1 MNFSGT
7 VQAEHCVQKKILYML
22 RGVTVDHIP
31 RGKKML
37 WQRKVIRLSSQ
48 NLALLLVAMSLL
60 LTLMSMPMV
69 KADPGQTISLSPNIG
84 AVGTLV
90 TVNGTDFAPDEDVQV
105 MWNMSITGDFV
116 AVGDGAQQTFSLVLC
131 DSVKA
136 DSETMYLDGVI
147 QTRNVDYTVD
157 YTTGV
162 VTFVIPPKANVVV
175 AADYEL
181 EIHLT
186 EASTDGDGNF
196 TATFM
201 VPESYAGLHT
211 VYAFDETG
219 NNAMDI
225 FEVEPQIVLSSTKGP
240 PEAWITISGTGYALN
255 ENVSITASIFG
266 YPGGGYYDESS
277 APAVTDARGTF
288 AEAIALPS
296 SLNLFDALMSGY
308 PAVPIVIWAE
318 DDVGNYSI
326 SFYIAVLWCHSEPSS
341 IEVDVKVGEFYFP
354 GEVITVYA
362 STSVDGLPT
371 DVDDLEFLA
380 YYETLGPVSM
390 SHFLPIVHVDTGL
403 YAVTTTLVGD
413 VDPGNYLFE
422 VWANKTTYWLDELVY
437 DGWWVD
443 WLTYFHSVDPM
454 IELAWEE
461 FWYTYMGYWPVT
473 IHGVGIE
480 SFIISPT
487 LIGMNATL
495 VRIEGEVA
503 TINTNIGPIQLNLM
517 TIRADLIGVQN
528 DLAIINSTLGEID
541 VKLDDINATLVAL
554 DGTVAT
560 LETDIGTIQTDI
572 GNLQLAVTS
581 IEGDTA
587 TIDTSLGTI
596 QGRITSIE
604 GDTATIETDI
614 GTVKTDV
621 SDVKAA
627 QGGLSTPLY
636 VAIILALTSAAGVI
650 ILLLSIRGKTLYTPR
665 KTRANKA

>member
-1 MNFSGT
+1 
-7 VQAEHCVQKKILYML
+7 
-22 RGVTVDHIP
+22 
-31 RGKKML
+31 ML
-37 WQRKVIRLSSQ
+37 WQRKVSRLSKKLS
-48 NLALLLVAMSLL
+48 LLLVATSLF
-60 LTLMSMPMV
+60 LTVISVPTV
-69 KADPGQTISLSPNIG
+69 KADPDQTITLSPNTG
-84 AVGTLV
+84 TVGTLV

-131 DSVKA
+131 DSVTA
-136 DSETMYLDGVI
+136 DSETIYLDGVN
-147 QTRNVDYTVD
+147 QTRNVDYKVD

-162 VTFVIPPKANVVV
+162 IAFVIPPNAKVVLT
-175 AADYEL
+175 ADYEL
-181 EIHLT
+181 GVHLA

-196 TATFM
+196 TATFL

-211 VYAFDETG
+211 VCAFDETG
-219 NNAMDI
+219 NKATDI
-225 FEVEPQIVLSSTKGP
+225 FEVEPQIMLSSTKGP
-240 PEAWITISGTGYALN
+240 PEAWITVTGTGYAAN

-277 APAVTDARGTF
+277 APAVTDAYGTF

-296 SLNLFDALMSGY
+296 SLNLFDALISGYGY
-308 PAVPIVIWAE
+308 PAMPVVIWAE
-318 DDVGNYSI
+318 DYVGNYSI
-326 SFYIAVLWCHSEPSS
+326 RFYIAVLWCHSEPSS
-341 IEVDVKVGEFYFP
+341 IDVDLDIGELYFP

-362 STSVDGLPT
+362 STNVDGLPT

-380 YYETLGPVSM
+380 YYETLGPVSI

-403 YAVTTTLVGD
+403 YAVTTTIMGD
-413 VDPGNYLFE
+413 VDFGNYLFE
-422 VWANKTTYWLDELVY
+422 VWVNKTTYWRGELVD
-437 DGWWVD
+437 DGWWVA
-443 WLTYFHSVDPM
+443 WLTHFHTVNPL

-473 IHGVGIE
+473 IYGVGVE

-487 LIGMNATL
+487 LMGMNATL
-495 VRIEGEVA
+495 VRIEGDIG
-503 TINTNIGPIQLNLM
+503 TINTKIGLIQLNL
-517 TIRADLIGVQN
+517 TAIDAKLISTQN
-528 DLAIINSTLGEID
+528 DLAIINSTLGEIE

-560 LETDIGTIQTDI
+560 IETDLGAIETDI

-581 IEGDTA
+581 IDGDTA
-587 TIDTSLGTI
+587 AIDTTLGTI

-636 VAIILALTSAAGVI
+636 VAIILALISAAGVI
-650 ILLLSIRGKTLYTPR
+650 ILLFSIRGKTLYTPS
-665 KTRANKA
+665 KA

>member
-1 MNFSGT
+1 
-7 VQAEHCVQKKILYML
+7 
-22 RGVTVDHIP
+22 
-31 RGKKML
+31 ML
-37 WQRKVIRLSSQ
+37 WQRKVSRSSGQ
-48 NLALLLVAMSLL
+48 DLALPLLAMSLL
-60 LTLMSMPMV
+60 LTLLSMPTV
-69 KADPGQTISLSPNIG
+69 KADPGQTIILSPNIG
-84 AVGTLV
+84 FVGTLV
-90 TVNGTDFAPDEDVQV
+90 TVNGTDFAPDETVQV
-105 MWNMSITGDFV
+105 MWNMSVTGDFV
-116 AVGDGAQQTFSLVLC
+116 AVGDGAQQNFSLVLC
-131 DSVKA
+131 NSITA
-136 DSETMYLDGVI
+136 DSETIYLDGVI
-147 QTRNVDYTVD
+147 QTRNVDYTID

-162 VTFVIPPKANVVV
+162 ITFTASPSAKVVV
-175 AADYEL
+175 TADYEL
-181 EIHLT
+181 KIRLA

-201 VPESYAGLHT
+201 VPESYAGYHT

-219 NNAMDI
+219 NNATDI

-240 PEAWITISGTGYALN
+240 PEAWVTVSGTGYAAN
-255 ENVSITASIFG
+255 ENVFITASIFG
-266 YPGGGYYDESS
+266 YPGGGFPEESS
-277 APAVTDARGTF
+277 APAVTDAYGTF

-296 SLNLFDALMSGY
+296 SMNLFDVLMSGY
-308 PAVPIVIWAE
+308 PAMPIVIWAE

-341 IEVDVKVGEFYFP
+341 IEVDVEVGEFYFP

-403 YAVTTTLVGD
+403 YAVTTTIKGD
-413 VDPGNYLFE
+413 VDAGNYLFK
-422 VWANKTTYWLDELVY
+422 VWANKTTYWEGEVV
-437 DGWWVD
+437 GGPWWFD

-454 IELAWEE
+454 IGLAWDK
-461 FWYTYMGYWPVT
+461 FGNTYDGYWPVT
-473 IHGVGIE
+473 INGVGVE
-480 SFIISPT
+480 GFIISPT
-487 LIGMNATL
+487 LMGMNATL
-495 VRIEGEVA
+495 VRIEGDVA
-503 TINTNIGPIQLNLM
+503 TINTNIGPILLNLI
-517 TIRADLIGVQN
+517 TINAELISIEN
-528 DLAIINSTLGEID
+528 DLAIINSTLGEIN

-554 DGTVAT
+554 HGTVAT
-560 LETDIGTIQTDI
+560 IETDIGTIETDI

-587 TIDTSLGTI
+587 IIDTALGTI

-621 SDVKAA
+621 SDVKSA

-636 VAIILALTSAAGVI
+636 VAIVLALISAAGVI
-650 ILLLSIRGKTLYTPR
+650 ILLFSIRGKTLYTPR
-665 KTRANKA
+665 KTRASKA